1 MIEEIRKSRKQ
12 LAAQLIRKME
22 ARQFEAS
29 YCETG
34 KEAFDK
40 VCSYLTDGCTVTC
53 GGSTTLKQIGMM
65 AYLQGEGGKKYQFI
79 DRGLAKTAWEKR
91 EVFSRAALADYY
103 LMSSNALTLDGEL
116 VNIDGVGN
124 RVAALCFGPENV
136 VVVVSLNK
144 VTKDVKSA
152 IDRVRNMAAP
162 PNALRLNCDTPC
174 AAAGSCGNCL
184 KPDCICAD
192 LVVTRFSRTPGRIKV
207 ILVGE
212 ELGY

>member
-1 MIEEIRKSRKQ
+1 MIDEVRRSRAILAKQ
-12 LAAQLIRKME
+12 LIHKME
-22 ARQFEAS
+22 ARQFEAC

-34 KEAFDK
+34 QEAFDK
-40 VCSYLTDGCTVTC
+40 VCSLMEEGASVTC
-53 GGSTTLKQIGMM
+53 GGSTTLKQIGIIP
-65 AYLQGEGGKKYQFI
+65 YLQGEGAEKYHYV
-79 DRGLAKTAWEKR
+79 DRGLAKTAQEKR
-91 EVFSRAALADYY
+91 EVFSKAALCDYY
-103 LMSSNALTLDGEL
+103 LMSSNAITLDGEL
-116 VNIDGVGN
+116 VNVDGVGN
-124 RVAALCFGPENV
+124 RVAALCFGPANV
-136 VVVVSLNK
+136 ILVASLNK

-152 IDRVRNMAAP
+152 LDRVRNMAAP

-174 AAAGSCGNCL
+174 AATGSCGNCL